1 MRRGFVVLALLAT
14 MVGLR
19 ALQTDGAAGGDPMTL
34 AAIGFVVLAAF
45 AVAELGGRLGLPR
58 VTGYIV
64 SGVALGPFALGVLSP
79 GTVGDLEMF
88 STLALGL
95 IATSAGLELDLRGLR
110 SLARTLG
117 VTIAVKVALGLLVV
131 GGAVFAIESQFDVLG
146 LAEAGP
152 RVAVA
157 VVIAA
162 LTIGTSPAIALAL
175 ISETGAKGRLADL
188 VLGAAVVKDLVVV
201 IALAVAVATGRA
213 VLSGDAFDVAVLGHV
228 GLDLAGSATA
238 GAALGALLIAYV
250 RYVKAEMLLFVAA
263 MVLVVAEVS
272 TALHLEV
279 LLVFIVAGAVVR
291 NYSRYEH
298 DLLHPLHMVSLP
310 VFIVFFTTAGANVDV
325 AATIGVLPLALTVCL
340 LRAGVYAIAGRIGG
354 RVGGEEPVVRRLAWL
369 GYLPQAGV
377 ALGLL
382 AIAVDQLPEIA
393 GPLATLGMAVIAI
406 NLMVGPI
413 TLRTALT
420 RAGDASRPAPAPVEP
435 PRDAGA
441 SSFGGARPLADL
453 ALHEIVATLD
463 AALRAMLEGPIAS
476 PLERWLRDRVEL
488 ARPALSGNAG
498 DAGRGET
505 HARAA
510 SVLAAAARL
519 QADDGVPDVNGMLDA
534 FDRQLERLLT
544 LPTALVTPLDPA
556 LARVAPNDPVVVKLR
571 KRGAWFA

>member
-325 AATIGVLPLALTVCL
+325 AATIGVLPPALTVCL
-340 LRAGVYAIAGRIGG
+340 LRAGV
-354 RVGGEEPVVRRLAWL
+354 
-369 GYLPQAGV
+369 
-377 ALGLL
+377 
-382 AIAVDQLPEIA
+382 
-393 GPLATLGMAVIAI
+393 
-406 NLMVGPI
+406 
-413 TLRTALT
+413 
-420 RAGDASRPAPAPVEP
+420 
-435 PRDAGA
+435 
-441 SSFGGARPLADL
+441 
-453 ALHEIVATLD
+453 
-463 AALRAMLEGPIAS
+463 
-476 PLERWLRDRVEL
+476 
-488 ARPALSGNAG
+488 
-498 DAGRGET
+498 
-505 HARAA
+505 
-510 SVLAAAARL
+510 
-519 QADDGVPDVNGMLDA
+519 
-534 FDRQLERLLT
+534 
-544 LPTALVTPLDPA
+544 
-556 LARVAPNDPVVVKLR
+556 
-571 KRGAWFA
+571 